1 MALRFVFA
9 DDSYLVRE
17 GTAALLA
24 GMPEFELVATAATE
38 PELLRAVE
46 DHMPDVVV
54 TDIRMPPTFT
64 TEGIK
69 AARVI
74 RERYPSVGVLVLSS
88 YAEEEYAH
96 ELLSQGATGVGYLLK
111 DRITEI
117 DTLAHAMR
125 EVARGG
131 SVLDPK
137 VVEAVVTHRQR
148 SVHSPLGELTQR
160 ERQVLDQ
167 VALGKNNAA
176 IARDLYLSDRAVEKH
191 ISSIFQK
198 LGLVD
203 EPDANRR
210 VMAVLTLIRS

>member
-24 GMPEFELVATAATE
+24 GISGFELVGTAATE

-46 DHMPDVVV
+46 DHRPDVVV

-69 AARVI
+69 AARDI
-74 RERYPSVGVLVLSS
+74 RERYPGIGVLVLSS

-96 ELLSQGATGVGYLLK
+96 ELLSHGATGVGYLLK

-117 DTLAHAMR
+117 ETLAHAMR

-148 SVHSPLGELTQR
+148 TVHSPLGELTQR
-160 ERQVLDQ
+160 EREVLDQ

-191 ISSIFQK
+191 ISSVFQK
-198 LGLVD
+198 LGLVG

>member
-1 MALRFVFA
+1 MV
-9 DDSYLVRE
+9 
-17 GTAALLA
+17 
-24 GMPEFELVATAATE
+24 VA
-38 PELLRAVE
+38 
-46 DHMPDVVV
+46 
-54 TDIRMPPTFT
+54 DIRMPPTFT

-74 RERYPSVGVLVLSS
+74 RERHPRIGVLVLSS
-88 YAEEEYAH
+88 YAEEKYAH
-96 ELLSQGATGVGYLLK
+96 ELLSQRARGVGYLLK

-137 VVEAVVTHRQR
+137 VVEAVVRHRER
-148 SVHSPLGELTQR
+148 SVHSPLGELTAR
-160 ERQVLDQ
+160 EREVLDQ

-176 IARDLYLSDRAVEKH
+176 IGRELFLSDRAVEKH

>member
-1 MALRFVFA
+1 
-9 DDSYLVRE
+9 
-17 GTAALLA
+17 
-24 GMPEFELVATAATE
+24 
-38 PELLRAVE
+38 
-46 DHMPDVVV
+46 
-54 TDIRMPPTFT
+54 MPPTFT

-74 RERYPSVGVLVLSS
+74 RERYPRIGVLVLSS

-96 ELLSQGATGVGYLLK
+96 ELLSQRARGVGYLLK

-125 EVARGG
+125 EVAREG

-137 VVEAVVTHRQR
+137 VVEAVVRHRKR
-148 SVHSPLGELTQR
+148 SVHSPLGELTAR
-160 ERQVLDQ
+160 EREVLDQ

-176 IARDLYLSDRAVEKH
+176 IGRELVLSDRAVEKH

-203 EPDANRR
+203 EPTPTAGCWLCSR
-210 VMAVLTLIRS
+210 